1 MANGYG
7 FRPPARPDLDIL
19 GRPRR
24 SSSGLSGRRWRPGV
38 TPTGSTTDPS
48 GVNWRNKPEMVSKG
62 GVPYLPEELERTQR
76 GGKPSWFTKYKRSR
90 HLGSG
95 TARFMDAIL
104 RKAAEG
110 EKGRGKARSGLRW
123 PFRAG
128 ASLTRGL
135 TSPTMIGLGLMNM
148 PGNVDANIV
157 RGDNWWNTYM
167 TLATP
172 EAEQYADVPG
182 YGVSPEQMY
191 QGAEVPDYDESFL
204 NNLRQQQEL
213 QSATRERDEAEL
225 AAADPSDLSWRQSI
239 WRGVGN
245 FTDAVKEAISG
256 ESVPKPLDPPTPWN
270 LAKKSKPSED
280 PPIAKG
286 TTKLLGVTMP
296 TEVPSYFDKAMA
308 LLGDT
313 GGGVDWKDAEK
324 THSMLLAGG
333 ILSGEG
339 GGIANSFFNNVL
351 GMARMQNDQR
361 WRLSQLL
368 MMNKETWYPYQMRD
382 GLIVLDTANPKL
394 RPIKSLHP
402 LDNPGPGYTK
412 ERPTT
417 LQSSIDAADA
427 KEALRLLETKGP
439 TAAFAFK
446 LNIAD
451 RNPMTGLHDLGA
463 ISQELGMYYKQL
475 HPDWP
480 GHGIPDPKASSDM
493 KAALNGRTPQQA
505 IDDGDL
511 EPEKWKI
518 WLEAFGNWIPE

>member
-1 MANGYG
+1 
-7 FRPPARPDLDIL
+7 
-19 GRPRR
+19 
-24 SSSGLSGRRWRPGV
+24 
-38 TPTGSTTDPS
+38 
-48 GVNWRNKPEMVSKG
+48 
-62 GVPYLPEELERTQR
+62 
-76 GGKPSWFTKYKRSR
+76 
-90 HLGSG
+90 
-95 TARFMDAIL
+95 
-104 RKAAEG
+104 
-110 EKGRGKARSGLRW
+110 
-123 PFRAG
+123 
-128 ASLTRGL
+128 
-135 TSPTMIGLGLMNM
+135 M
-148 PGNVDANIV
+148 PGNVEADFRLNP
-157 RGDNWWNTYM
+157 DNWLSS
-167 TLATP
+167 TLDLSFP
-172 EAEQYADVPG
+172 ESEKMADIPG

-191 QGAEVPDYDESFL
+191 QGAEVPDYDEDFL

-213 QSATRERDEAEL
+213 SSAVRERDEAEL

-256 ESVPKPLDPPTPWN
+256 ESVSKPLEPPTPWN

-451 RNPMTGLHDLGA
+451 RNPLTGLHDLGA

-480 GHGIPDPKASSDM
+480 GHGIPDPKSESDM

-511 EPEKWKI
+511 EPEQWEI
-518 WLEAFGNWIPE
+518 WLKAFGNWIPE

>member
-1 MANGYG
+1 MAEESVVFRDEYG
-7 FRPPARPDLDIL
+7 RVIPNPKGPAPQSRPVTPPAPTRTTPD
-19 GRPRR
+19 
-24 SSSGLSGRRWRPGV
+24 
-38 TPTGSTTDPS
+38 
-48 GVNWRNKPEMVSKG
+48 
-62 GVPYLPEELERTQR
+62 
-76 GGKPSWFTKYKRSR
+76 WFTKYKRSR
-90 HLGSG
+90 IPGSQ
-95 TARFMDAIL
+95 TARFMDWIL
-104 RKAAEG
+104 RKNAERAALEAAATEG
-110 EKGRGKARSGLRW
+110 EKAAKWKREVAGRRGTPVRSGLRQPW
-123 PFRAG
+123 RGGRAV
-128 ASLTRGL
+128 SRQLL
-135 TSPTMIGLGLMNM
+135 SSPVGWTIAGMTM
-148 PGNVDANIV
+148 PGNVEADFRLNP
-157 RGDNWWNTYM
+157 DNWLSS
-167 TLATP
+167 TLDLSFP
-172 EAEQYADVPG
+172 ESEKMADIPG
-182 YGVSPEQMY
+182 YGVTPEQMY
-191 QGAEVPDYDESFL
+191 QGAEVPDYDEDFL

-213 QSATRERDEAEL
+213 QSAVRERDEAEL

-256 ESVPKPLDPPTPWN
+256 ESVSKPLEPPTPWN

-313 GGGVDWKDAEK
+313 GGGIDWKDAEK
-324 THSMLLAGG
+324 TYSMLLAGG

-451 RNPMTGLHDLGA
+451 RNPLTGLHDLGA

-480 GHGIPDPKASSDM
+480 GHGIPDPKSASDM

-505 IDDGDL
+505 IDAGDL
-511 EPEKWKI
+511 EPEKWEI
-518 WLEAFGNWIPE
+518 WLKAFGNWFPE

>member
-1 MANGYG
+1 MAEEYYNV
-7 FRPPARPDLDIL
+7 RDA
-19 GRPRR
+19 
-24 SSSGLSGRRWRPGV
+24 SGRLIPKPAAATAPAPA
-38 TPTGSTTDPS
+38 TPTKIPP
-48 GVNWRNKPEMVSKG
+48 N
-62 GVPYLPEELERTQR
+62 
-76 GGKPSWFTKYKRSR
+76 WFTRYKRSR
-90 HLGSG
+90 FPGSQS
-95 TARFMDAIL
+95 ARFMDWVL
-104 RKAAEG
+104 RQNAERAADPEWKR
-110 EKGRGKARSGLRW
+110 ETAGRRGTPVRGNLRQ
-123 PFRAG
+123 PLRG
-128 ASLTRGL
+128 ARGL
-135 TSPTMIGLGLMNM
+135 SRQLLSSPIGWAAAGMAM
-148 PGNVDANIV
+148 PGNVEADFV
-157 RGDNWWNTYM
+157 RGDNFWNSYM
-167 TLATP
+167 ALNTP
-172 EAEQYADVPG
+172 EGEQMADVPG
-182 YGVSPEQMY
+182 YGVTPEQMY
-191 QGAEVPDYDESFL
+191 QGAEVPDYDDNFL
-204 NNLRQQQEL
+204 NNLRQTQEL
-213 QSATRERDEAEL
+213 QSAHRGREEAEL

-256 ESVPKPLDPPTPWN
+256 ESVSKPLEPPTPWN

-451 RNPMTGLHDLGA
+451 RNPLTGLHDLGA

-480 GHGIPDPKASSDM
+480 GHGIPDPKSASDM

-511 EPEKWKI
+511 EPEQWEI
-518 WLEAFGNWIPE
+518 WLKAFGNWIPE

>member
-1 MANGYG
+1 MAEESVVFRDEYG
-7 FRPPARPDLDIL
+7 RAIPNPKGPAPQSRPVTPPAPTRTTPD
-19 GRPRR
+19 
-24 SSSGLSGRRWRPGV
+24 
-38 TPTGSTTDPS
+38 
-48 GVNWRNKPEMVSKG
+48 
-62 GVPYLPEELERTQR
+62 
-76 GGKPSWFTKYKRSR
+76 WFTKYKRSR
-90 HLGSG
+90 IPGSQ
-95 TARFMDAIL
+95 TARFMDWIL
-104 RKAAEG
+104 RRNAERAALESAAPEG
-110 EKGRGKARSGLRW
+110 EKAAKWKREAAGRRGTPVRSGLRQPW
-123 PFRAG
+123 RGGRAV
-128 ASLTRGL
+128 SRQLL
-135 TSPTMIGLGLMNM
+135 SSPVGWTIAGMTM
-148 PGNVDANIV
+148 PGNVEADFRLNP
-157 RGDNWWNTYM
+157 DNWLSS
-167 TLATP
+167 TLDLSFP
-172 EAEQYADVPG
+172 ESEKMADIPG

-191 QGAEVPDYDESFL
+191 QGAEVPDYDEDFL

-213 QSATRERDEAEL
+213 SSAVRERDEAEL

-256 ESVPKPLDPPTPWN
+256 ESVSKPLEPPTPWN

-451 RNPMTGLHDLGA
+451 RNPLTGLHDLGA

-480 GHGIPDPKASSDM
+480 GHGIPDPKSESDM

-511 EPEKWKI
+511 EPEQWEI
-518 WLEAFGNWIPE
+518 WLKAFGNWIPE

>member
-1 MANGYG
+1 MAEPLLDEFGRQIPPVG
-7 FRPPARPDLDIL
+7 PMKQSRPVTPPAPTRTTPD
-19 GRPRR
+19 
-24 SSSGLSGRRWRPGV
+24 
-38 TPTGSTTDPS
+38 
-48 GVNWRNKPEMVSKG
+48 
-62 GVPYLPEELERTQR
+62 
-76 GGKPSWFTKYKRSR
+76 WFTKYKRSR
-90 HLGSG
+90 IPGSQ
-95 TARFMDAIL
+95 TARFMDWIL
-104 RKAAEG
+104 RRNAERAALESAAPEG
-110 EKGRGKARSGLRW
+110 EKAAKWKREAAGRRGTPVRSGLRQPW
-123 PFRAG
+123 RGGRAV
-128 ASLTRGL
+128 SRQLL
-135 TSPTMIGLGLMNM
+135 SSPVGWTIAGMTM
-148 PGNVDANIV
+148 PGNVEADFRLNP
-157 RGDNWWNTYM
+157 DNWLSS
-167 TLATP
+167 TLDLSFP
-172 EAEQYADVPG
+172 ESEKMADIPG

-191 QGAEVPDYDESFL
+191 QGAEVPDYDEDFL

-213 QSATRERDEAEL
+213 SSAVRERDEAEL

-256 ESVPKPLDPPTPWN
+256 ESVSKPLEPPTPWN

-451 RNPMTGLHDLGA
+451 RNPLTGLHDLGA

-480 GHGIPDPKASSDM
+480 GHGIPDPKSESDM

-511 EPEKWKI
+511 EPEQWEI
-518 WLEAFGNWIPE
+518 WLKAFGNWIPE

>member
-1 MANGYG
+1 MAETTPKQEYYNVRDAGG
-7 FRPPARPDLDIL
+7 RRIPIPPAPA
-19 GRPRR
+19 PA
-24 SSSGLSGRRWRPGV
+24 PAPAA
-38 TPTGSTTDPS
+38 PTKIP
-48 GVNWRNKPEMVSKG
+48 
-62 GVPYLPEELERTQR
+62 
-76 GGKPSWFTKYKRSR
+76 PSWFTRYKRGKAFPWLGSRTSQFADFLLRKRLAEEAGGDPKGTRAPARSGGRLIPR
-90 HLGSG
+90 HLG
-95 TARFMDAIL
+95 
-104 RKAAEG
+104 
-110 EKGRGKARSGLRW
+110 
-123 PFRAG
+123 RAG
-128 ASLTRGL
+128 RSLL
-135 TSPTMIGLGLMNM
+135 TSTPGYILGGMAM
-148 PGNVDANIV
+148 PGNVEADFV
-157 RGDNWWNTYM
+157 RNPDSFWNSYM
-167 TLATP
+167 TLNIP
-172 EAEQYADVPG
+172 EGEQMADVPG
-182 YGVSPEQMY
+182 YGVTPEQMY
-191 QGAEVPDYDESFL
+191 QGAEVPDYDDNFL
-204 NNLRQQQEL
+204 NNLRQTQEL
-213 QSATRERDEAEL
+213 QSAHRGREEAEL

-256 ESVPKPLDPPTPWN
+256 ESVSKPLEPPTPWN

-451 RNPMTGLHDLGA
+451 RNPLTGLHDLGA

-480 GHGIPDPKASSDM
+480 GHGIPDPKSASDM

-511 EPEKWKI
+511 EPEQWEI
-518 WLEAFGNWIPE
+518 WLKAFGNWIPE

>member
-1 MANGYG
+1 MAEEYYNV
-7 FRPPARPDLDIL
+7 RDA
-19 GRPRR
+19 
-24 SSSGLSGRRWRPGV
+24 SGRLIPKPAAATAPAPA
-38 TPTGSTTDPS
+38 TPTKIP
-48 GVNWRNKPEMVSKG
+48 
-62 GVPYLPEELERTQR
+62 
-76 GGKPSWFTKYKRSR
+76 PSWFTRYK
-90 HLGSG
+90 
-95 TARFMDAIL
+95 
-104 RKAAEG
+104 
-110 EKGRGKARSGLRW
+110 RGKAFPWLGSRTAQFSDFLMRKRLAEEAGGDPKGTRAPARSGGRLI
-123 PFRAG
+123 PKHLGRAG
-128 ASLTRGL
+128 RSLL
-135 TSPTMIGLGLMNM
+135 TSTPGYILGGMAM
-148 PGNVDANIV
+148 PGNVEADFV
-157 RGDNWWNTYM
+157 RNPDNFWNSYM
-167 TLATP
+167 TLNIP
-172 EAEQYADVPG
+172 EGEQMADVPG
-182 YGVSPEQMY
+182 YGVTPEQMY
-191 QGAEVPDYDESFL
+191 QGAEVPDYDENFL

-213 QSATRERDEAEL
+213 QSAVRGRDEAEL

-256 ESVPKPLDPPTPWN
+256 ESVSKPVEPPSVWN

-286 TTKLLGVTMP
+286 TTELLGVTMP

-427 KEALRLLETKGP
+427 KEALRILETKGP

-446 LNIAD
+446 LNISD

-480 GHGIPDPKASSDM
+480 GHGIPDPKAESDM

-511 EPEKWKI
+511 EPEQWEI
-518 WLEAFGNWIPE
+518 WLQAFGNWIPE